1 MEVHHHSHTS
11 RKKWT
16 HYFWEFLMLF
26 FAVFCG
32 FMAEYQLEHKIEKER
47 EQEYIKSLVADLK
60 NDQAIIDRHLSS
72 QKSGIEMM
80 DTMITI
86 LNDPELIRSGGDQ
99 LYYIARV
106 GPRTT
111 TFASNNKTF
120 EQLKNAGGFRLI
132 RNNEAASRIMSYY
145 NILPFLHQLEGLYNS
160 EFADYKKLVAKIFEP
175 TVFRRQEEEAGG
187 VNRSTDNPQVRNTSP
202 ELLKDLGIYSVYLNG
217 TRRGILP
224 VLDSLKITGS
234 ELILYLEKEY
244 ELKKK
249 DFRYVD

>member
-1 MEVHHHSHTS
+1 MEVHAHSHTP

-26 FAVFCG
+26 LAVFCG
-32 FMAEYQLEHKIEKER
+32 FLAEYQLEHKIEKER

-60 NDQAIIDRHLSS
+60 NDEAIIDQHISS
-72 QKSGIEMM
+72 QKRGIEMM
-80 DTMITI
+80 DTMITF
-86 LNDPELIRSGGDQ
+86 LNSPELIRSNGDQ

-132 RNNEAASRIMSYY
+132 RNNEAANNIMSYY
-145 NILPFLHQLEGLYNS
+145 NIIPFLHQLEEIYNS
-160 EFADYKKLVAKIFEP
+160 EFADYKKLAAKIFEP
-175 TVFRRQEEEAGG
+175 VVFRRQELGAGG
-187 VNRSTDNPQVRNTSP
+187 VKRSTDNPQIRNVTP
-202 ELLKDLGIYSVYLNG
+202 ELLKELGIYSIYLNG

-224 VLDSLKITGS
+224 VLDSLKKTGN
-234 ELILYLEKEY
+234 ELIRYLEKEY
-244 ELKKK
+244 RVK
-249 DFRYVD
+249 